1 MYLKSHHW
9 VDEPY
14 TAYEIRR
21 SMRVRECRQTA
32 ICWDRK
38 YLNIDTGKF
47 ATDKLNTLHALSWND
62 VTEPESETDYTSLYL
77 NRNSWN
83 AGKNLYIERNKER
96 NDSKWFTP
104 PDDDFDIG
112 SAEEVIA
119 PTFVREDNTPMI
131 CTVKKNCWIPK

>member
-62 VTEPESETDYTSLYL
+62 VTEPESRFTGGYGLTGTVDSRAIRYL
-77 NRNSWN
+77 NPD
-83 AGKNLYIERNKER
+83 
-96 NDSKWFTP
+96 NDRKWFTP

-112 SAEEVIA
+112 RAEEVIA